1 MAQGWTTNTYTPS
14 AAHSSDLGNME
25 DDFEVLKSSFSGLA
39 APAAI
44 EAGQLWF
51 DTSKKIL
58 KVRNQADNAWLGVMY
73 GNVAFKIWM
82 YVNAAENGW
91 VQDAGI
97 TDRVLGI
104 KGGATYLTGGTLASS
119 WTIAGN
125 SLSTAGSDHVH
136 RYFDWQST
144 SVFKSWESDGTTP
157 ETMYGGQRS
166 DNKQMGKSLGDEPLG
181 GYRSAAE
188 DLYTKGSDATHT
200 HSITSGGAWRMA
212 ANVGILV
219 YPNV

>member
-1 MAQGWTTNTYTPS
+1 
-14 AAHSSDLGNME
+14 ME
-25 DDFEVLKSSFSGLA
+25 DNFEVLKSSFSGLA
-39 APAAI
+39 APSEI

-73 GNVAFKIWM
+73 GNVSFKIWM
-82 YVNAAENGW
+82 YLNAAEDGW
-91 VQDAGI
+91 VQDSGI

-104 KGGATYLTGGTLASS
+104 KGGSTYLTGGTLASS
-119 WTIAGN
+119 WIIAGN
-125 SLSTAGSDHVH
+125 SLSTAGSDHFH
-136 RYFDWQST
+136 KFFDWQST
-144 SVFKSWESDGTTP
+144 SVWKSWEADGSTP
-157 ETMYGGQRS
+157 ETIYGGQRG
-166 DNKQMGKSLGDEPLG
+166 DNQNAGKSLGDDTIGKYYCLT
-181 GYRSAAE
+181 E
-188 DLYTKGSDATHT
+188 DLWTKSADGTHT